1 MAGTV
6 TMNIE
11 NHKVFGE
18 KTIRELIFTCT
29 ADVAA
34 ASFPETSTGT
44 TTNAP
49 GANTTFT
56 QYIKGW
62 FLHKIIVDP
71 GAAAPTV
78 DSDLTIKD
86 SHGIDVL
93 DGNGTDLIHN
103 TDSKQS
109 YPMIDGVPSLQ
120 PVLGDY
126 TLAITN
132 NAVNSATLTVTL
144 VFVRTIM

>member
-6 TMNIE
+6 TMIQTNY
-11 NHKVFGE
+11 KVFGE
-18 KTIRELIFTCT
+18 TTIKKLVFTCT

-34 ASFPETSTGT
+34 ASYPETSTGT
-44 TTNAP
+44 VT
-49 GANTTFT
+49 GAKGQNTTHT
-56 QYIKGW
+56 QWFRGW

-71 GAAAPTV
+71 GAVAPTV

-86 SHGIDVL
+86 DHGIDVL

-109 YPMIDGVPSLQ
+109 YAMIDGVPSLQ
-120 PVLGDY
+120 PMMSDL

-132 NAVNSATLTVTL
+132 NAVNSAVLTVTL